1 MPVLLFDVELLYLSL
16 ELVFDAGSNTSS
28 GLPPSVMLKSASSS
42 SLQSV
47 SSVFNKRCCK
57 HSPPRKSS
65 NESEGI
71 RSTRVS
77 GQKLAMIA

>member
-47 SSVFNKRCCK
+47 SSLFSTKDAASTHRQE
-57 HSPPRKSS
+57 SLQTSQRGSDLQELAGKS
-65 NESEGI
+65 
-71 RSTRVS
+71 
-77 GQKLAMIA
+77 